1 MSDKIGMNDKILFET
16 DGPIVWITLNRPDR
30 LNALD
35 LEAYGLLWE
44 ALNRYQEDEAL
55 RVAILIGAGGR
66 AFSTGADMK
75 SDGWVADDDGPV
87 LVSEDPDTVELT
99 KPLIAAIDG
108 YCVAG
113 GLEWALR
120 CDIRIA
126 TPASSFGL
134 PEPRTSTLAGFG
146 LHHLSRLIPP
156 GEALYMQLTG
166 ERIDAER
173 ALRNGLIQELVE
185 AERLRPRAREIAE
198 KILECA
204 PVAVEAIKRT
214 VWHNIQRDVEASY
227 AFARPL
233 ADRVARS
240 EDAREGTRD
249 FALGRKTEW
258 KGR

>member
-1 MSDKIGMNDKILFET
+1 MNEKILYET
-16 DGPIVWITLNRPDR
+16 DGPIGWITLNRPDR

-35 LEAYGLLWE
+35 IEASDLLWR
-44 ALNRYQEDEAL
+44 ALRRFQEDPSL

-66 AFSTGADMK
+66 AFSTGSDMK
-75 SDGWVADDDGPV
+75 SDGWIVKEDAPV
-87 LVSEDPDTVELT
+87 LVSEDPDTLELT
-99 KPLIAAIDG
+99 KPLIAAIAG

-126 TPASSFGL
+126 TPDSSFGL

-166 ERIDAER
+166 ELIDAER
-173 ALRNGLIQELVE
+173 ALRNGLVQELVE
-185 AERLRPRAREIAE
+185 AERLRDRAHEIAE

-204 PVAVEAIKRT
+204 PLAIEAIKRT
-214 VWHNIQRDVEASY
+214 VWHNIQHEVESSY
-227 AFARPL
+227 AFTRPL

-240 EDAREGTRD
+240 EDARQGTRD